1 MEHANLPG
9 VDKETDSTILL
20 RTEKRDVLPKYKDG
34 AKKDEVIDGNLTDAG
49 FLSGVCE
56 SHGHI
61 TASMVTG
68 DFLTVVRVP
77 YSRVHSLWFMERGKI
92 ESNGSYTKDFVSDRD
107 DGNFQFW
114 AYHQN
119 EIDACTQGL
128 PIINVGDISKITN
141 SREESETALKNWEN
155 PNGQN

>member
-1 MEHANLPG
+1 MRRTFDELKKTPRKIDNHLEGQATFDAAIQVLLEHANLPG

-20 RTEKRDVLPKYKDG
+20 RKEKRDVLPKYKDG

-77 YSRVHSLWFMERGKI
+77 YSRVHSLWFMEREGITTSGDYVKR
-92 ESNGSYTKDFVSDRD
+92 TDQPFDQ
-107 DGNFQFW
+107 GNFQFW

-119 EIDACTQGL
+119 EIDAC
-128 PIINVGDISKITN
+128 
-141 SREESETALKNWEN
+141 R
-155 PNGQN
+155 